1 METETTISQYPD
13 INVAPRWLKIW
24 SAPRAV
30 IRNIIDKNN
39 DPYDNERYEHVGVLA
54 YLTLGLFYGMRLGP
68 LFLLAPFIAIGS
80 LYLQAG
86 VMRWVGSW
94 FGGQAT
100 VKEVRIA
107 LGWSAVA
114 FLHILL
120 ISALI
125 VLMGN
130 LTKSALILRLASMI
144 VPTLT
149 IIGLILQSRC
159 IGEAHQ
165 FNGFKGF
172 LTWLIGT
179 LILVL
184 PVYVLIYVLLPR

>member
-1 METETTISQYPD
+1 MENETTINQYAG
-13 INVAPRWLKIW
+13 INVEPRWLKIW

-39 DPYDNERYEHVGVLA
+39 DPYDEQKYGHVGVVA
-54 YLTLGLFYGMRLGP
+54 YFTLGLFYGIRLGP
-68 LFLLAPFIAIGS
+68 LFLLSPFIAIGAF
-80 LYLQAG
+80 YLQSS

-100 VKEVRIA
+100 VKEMRIA

-114 FLHILL
+114 FLHIIL
-120 ISALI
+120 ISILA
-125 VLMGN
+125 VLTGN
-130 LTKSALILRLASMI
+130 LTKSALIVRLAGMI
-144 VPTLT
+144 VPTLA
-149 IIGLILQSRC
+149 IVGLVLQSRC

-179 LILVL
+179 LIISL
-184 PVYVLIYVLLPR
+184 PVYALTYFLLAR